1 MTTDWIKICRASAI
15 LPFSGVAAMV
25 AGRQIAIFRV
35 KSEYFAL
42 SGYDPFS
49 GAYVLSR
56 GIVGDRAGVLKVAS
70 PIYKHSFN
78 LRTGEC
84 LDDPKVKL
92 PTYLLQVV
100 DDTIYVSVSEPGITA
115 PESATVLQ
123 PALNGK

>member
-1 MTTDWIKICRASAI
+1 MTTDWIKICKTGDI
-15 LPFSGVAAMV
+15 LPFSGVAALV
-25 AGRQIAIFRV
+25 AGRQVALFRV
-35 KSEYFAL
+35 KSEFFAL

-92 PTYLLQVV
+92 PTYPLQVV
-100 DDTIYVSVSEPGITA
+100 DDTIYLSVPEEVMTA
-115 PESATVLQ
+115 KVSATDFQ
-123 PALNGK
+123 PSVN

>member
-1 MTTDWIKICRASAI
+1 MTTDWIKICKTSDI
-15 LPFSGVAAMV
+15 LPFSGVAALV
-25 AGRQIAIFRV
+25 AGRQVALFRV
-35 KSEYFAL
+35 KSEFFAL

-92 PTYLLQVV
+92 PTYPLQVV
-100 DDTIYVSVSEPGITA
+100 DDTIYLSVPEEVMTA
-115 PESATVLQ
+115 KVSATDLQ
-123 PALNGK
+123 PSVN